1 MVKCVDA
8 TWVAKQDPQ
17 SILLLDTREVS
28 EYNAGFIPGSVNI
41 CCTGMILRRL
51 KNGSLKVECLLNLQ
65 EDKDKLELAKEAEC
79 VQVIV
84 CDRHSRSLD
93 DLQSDSVAALLLK
106 RLSRD
111 CKFVAFL
118 SGGFEYFAQH
128 YPQLCDL
135 EMTRN
140 DLLQRR
146 PSSLVLQLSNIAL
159 GVTEQASNGSDSEES
174 SPSEAAGH
182 APYEILP
189 HLFLGCRKVAASL
202 QHLKDSRIT
211 RILNVTS
218 SEPNNFESQG
228 FEYKQIAVEDSHDVN
243 MLKYLPD
250 AFCFIEDAR
259 MNNEKV
265 LVHCHAGMSR
275 SVTVILAY
283 LMKNYHHTLDSA
295 YDFVKQRKQ
304 NISPNFGFMGQLLE
318 YECSLR
324 SSPADSGFGG
334 SANGSPMNGHIFLSS
349 SPLVLPNVS
358 RSFVLAN

>member
-8 TWVAKQDPQ
+8 TWVAKQDSQ

-51 KNGSLKVECLLNLQ
+51 KNGSLKVGCLLNLQ
-65 EDKDKLELAKEAEC
+65 EDKDKLELSKESEC
-79 VQVIV
+79 IQVIV

-106 RLSRD
+106 RLARD

-118 SGGFEYFAQH
+118 SGGFEYFEQH

-146 PSSLVLQLSNIAL
+146 PSSLVLQLSNIVL
-159 GVTEQASNGSDSEES
+159 GVTEQASSSESEES
-174 SPSEAAGH
+174 PAEATAGH

-202 QHLKDSRIT
+202 HHLKDCRIT

-228 FEYKQIAVEDSHDVN
+228 DFEYKQIAVEDSHDVN

-250 AFCFIEDAR
+250 AFRFIEDAR
-259 MNNEKV
+259 LNNEKV

-295 YDFVKQRKQ
+295 YDFVKQRKH

-318 YECSLR
+318 YELSLR

-334 SANGSPMNGHIFLSS
+334 SASGSPNGHIFLPT
-349 SPLVLPNVS
+349 SPIVLPNVS